1 MADPLSLL
9 RQFNVNKK
17 DITER
22 NSQIIFDE
30 YSWPKT
36 VKTNYL
42 VWGSGKDGTPREY
55 YTLQCLLFLL
65 KNVHLSHPVYVRQA
79 ADILAYLNGET
90 ATSANIDKSAPIEI
104 PTQGGSQAALSFP
117 SHCPLVQ
124 PWLELGQTLKRTGDE
139 PQNEAVKKPRLEET
153 QMQRA
158 KEQFSARLDAPKEA
172 PVVTEQI
179 RSLSEAMSVEK
190 IAAIKAKRLAKKRA
204 TIKGDDDLGL
214 ADMQGILEYD
224 VDVTRDIVSRER
236 QWRTRSTV
244 LQSAAKNF
252 AKSIFPI
259 LQSIKMREEGV
270 TTKQPVP
277 DPVQAPRRFT
287 SSSSSSKSLSS
298 HFRSLSEA
306 MSVEK
311 IAAIKAKRL
320 AKKRATIKGDD
331 DLGLA
336 DMQGILEY
344 DVDVTRDIVSRERQW
359 RTRSTVLQSAAK
371 NFAKSIFPILQ
382 FDQNA
387 GGRGHHQAAV
397 PDPVQAPRATPVRAI
412 PQPSVYNRYDQ
423 ERFRGKEETEGF
435 KIDTM
440 GTYHGMNLKSVTEGS
455 QPKRPNPAPQPAA
468 AQPATVMAP
477 PASRPVPRR
486 VSRTPIIII
495 PAATTSLITMYNAKD
510 ILQDLRFVSTEE
522 KKSQGSKRE
531 NAVLIQRRRNGGTTV
546 SYRVIDNPSSLALE
560 DWERVVAVF
569 VQGPAWQFKGWPWGG
584 NPIEIF
590 SRIKAFH
597 LKWDEITLDHN
608 VAKWAVHVIQLSK
621 QKRHLDRANLLNFW
635 EVLDSA
641 TWPHLEET
649 RLALCSLAPLGLGA
663 TELGAQQG
671 SLPRL
676 PYGAAV

>member
-17 DITER
+17 DITEK
-22 NSQIIFDE
+22 NAQIIFDE

-79 ADILAYLNGET
+79 AAENIPVVRRPDRKDILAYLNGET
-90 ATSANIDKSAPIEI
+90 ATSANIDRSAPMEI
-104 PTQGGSQAALSFP
+104 PTQ
-117 SHCPLVQ
+117 V
-124 PWLELGQTLKRTGDE
+124 KRTAED
-139 PQNEAVKKPRLEET
+139 PQTDAVKKPRLEET

-214 ADMQGILEYD
+214 PDIQGILEYD
-224 VDVTRDIVSRER
+224 VDVTRDILSRER
-236 QWRTRSTV
+236 QWRTRATV
-244 LQSAAKNF
+244 LQSTGKNF

-259 LQSIKMREEGV
+259 LQSIKVREEGG
-270 TTKQPVP
+270 TKQPP
-277 DPVQAPRRFT
+277 PEPA
-287 SSSSSSKSLSS
+287 
-298 HFRSLSEA
+298 
-306 MSVEK
+306 
-311 IAAIKAKRL
+311 
-320 AKKRATIKGDD
+320 
-331 DLGLA
+331 
-336 DMQGILEY
+336 
-344 DVDVTRDIVSRERQW
+344 
-359 RTRSTVLQSAAK
+359 
-371 NFAKSIFPILQ
+371 
-382 FDQNA
+382 
-387 GGRGHHQAAV
+387 
-397 PDPVQAPRATPVRAI
+397 QAPRATPVRAA
-412 PQPSVYNRYDQ
+412 PQPAVYNRYDQ

-440 GTYHGMNLKSVTEGS
+440 GTYHGMNLKSVTEGT
-455 QPKRPNPAPQPAA
+455 QPKRPVAPAPAPAPVPTTPSSTAA
-468 AQPATVMAP
+468 APAP
-477 PASRPVPRR
+477 RPVPKR

-510 ILQDLRFVSTEE
+510 ILQDLRFVSTAE
-522 KKSQGSKRE
+522 KKSQGCKRE

-546 SYRVIDNPSSLALE
+546 SYRVIDNPTNLASE

-597 LKWDEITLDHN
+597 LKWDEITLDSN

-635 EVLDSA
+635 EVLDRVEFQRSW
-641 TWPHLEET
+641 THD
-649 RLALCSLAPLGLGA
+649 
-663 TELGAQQG
+663 
-671 SLPRL
+671 
-676 PYGAAV
+676 AVRNA